1 MGTKQILYRSL
12 YFLVFASL
20 LGCTNNEKDGKST
33 IEEKKE
39 FLVKTE
45 NVTKSIIE
53 KTLDYTAT
61 IQPYEE
67 YQLCGATPGK
77 VQQILVDIGD
87 KVTKGQTLVVLD
99 QTQYYA
105 AKIQFETVKLDLQ
118 RMDTL
123 LNTGSIAR
131 QKYDQLKAQ
140 YDIAKT
146 NLEFL
151 ERNTTLKSPINGV
164 ITGKYLND
172 GEIYSMAPN
181 RETGKS
187 GILTIM
193 KIHKVKVFVGI
204 SESYYPVLKNGMK
217 ANVELDSYP
226 TKRFSGY
233 ISNIYPTI
241 DKMTRTFIVEIVID
255 NSGRLLKPGMFARVK
270 LNMGSEN
277 VLLVPSIAVIK
288 QTGTNERY
296 IFIYENGKAIKRN
309 VTIGKIFDDNLEIL
323 TGLFE
328 NESIIIAGQSKLL
341 DQSEVTLVK

>member
-1 MGTKQILYRSL
+1 MSTKQILYRSIFIL
-12 YFLVFASL
+12 ILASL
-20 LGCTNNEKDGKST
+20 LGCTTNENKEKSN
-33 IEEKKE
+33 IEVKKE
-39 FLVKTE
+39 FLVKTKKVVKI
-45 NVTKSIIE
+45 NIE
-53 KTLDYTAT
+53 KVLDYTAT
-61 IQPYEE
+61 ILPFEE

-87 KVTKGQTLVVLD
+87 KITKGQTLVILD
-99 QTQYYA
+99 QTQYYS
-105 AKIQFETVKLDLQ
+105 AKVQFETIKLDMQ

-123 LNTGSIAR
+123 LNAGSIAR

-151 ERNTTLKSPINGV
+151 EKNTTLKSPITGV
-164 ITGKYLND
+164 VTGKYLND

-193 KIHKVKVFVGI
+193 KVNKVKVLVGV
-204 SESYYPVLKNGMK
+204 SESYYPILKTGMEAK
-217 ANVELDSYP
+217 VELDIYP
-226 TKRFSGY
+226 SKEFTGY

-241 DKMTRTFIVEIVID
+241 DKMTRTFNVEIVID
-255 NSGRLLKPGMFARVK
+255 NANKLLKPGMFARVE

-277 VLLVPSIAVIK
+277 VLVVPLVAVIK

-296 IFIYENGKAIKRN
+296 IFVYENGKAERRP
-309 VTIGKIFDDNLEIL
+309 VTIGKIFDDKLEIL
-323 TGLFE
+323 SGLSE
-328 NESIIIAGQSKLL
+328 NEDVIIAGHTKLL